1 MGWAHWTWLLCMFRL
16 GVAWKCPFISC
27 ISPLRVG
34 ISGLRS
40 YLCQIQGF
48 LCWWRREGKLV
59 RSRSLWVEVRTSVI
73 GLMQLL
79 SKNMRMASLRLPDS
93 IPSPAQDSE
102 RLNLALQGRGVDEQV
117 IVWILGHRNAIQR
130 KQIKDTY
137 QQLYKE
143 SIIHR
148 LQSKLSSGL
157 KTAMILWMNEAP
169 ERDAILANKAL
180 KRKRKKIN
188 QLQVLVEI
196 ACASSP
202 DHLMAVRQAYCSL
215 YECSLEEDITS
226 NISTSLQK
234 LLVGLVSS
242 YRHDRELVD
251 FNLAKSEADKI
262 HEAIEKNQLDHDD
275 VVWILTTR
283 NFFQL
288 RATFVCYKQ
297 SYEVAIDQ
305 AINSSGNG
313 DLGSILRGVILCI
326 VSPEKHFAEVIK
338 ASTVG
343 YWTKDEDSL
352 TRAIVTR
359 AEIDMTKIKGEYFK
373 MNNTNLDDVVRRDT
387 SGVYK
392 SFLMALIGAKI

>member
-1 MGWAHWTWLLCMFRL
+1 
-16 GVAWKCPFISC
+16 
-27 ISPLRVG
+27 
-34 ISGLRS
+34 
-40 YLCQIQGF
+40 
-48 LCWWRREGKLV
+48 
-59 RSRSLWVEVRTSVI
+59 
-73 GLMQLL
+73 
-79 SKNMRMASLRLPDS
+79 MRMASLRLLDS
-93 IPSPAQDSE
+93 IPSPAQDIQI
-102 RLNLALQGRGVDEQV
+102 LLVTFFLVLWIWVGRGVDEKV
-117 IVWILGHRNAIQR
+117 IVWILGHRNGIQR

-148 LQSKLSSGL
+148 LQSKLSGVL

-169 ERDAILANKAL
+169 ERDAILANNAL

-202 DHLMAVRQAYCSL
+202 DHLMAVRQAYYSL

-234 LLVGLVSS
+234 V
-242 YRHDRELVD
+242 
-251 FNLAKSEADKI
+251 AKL

-288 RATFVCYKQ
+288 KATFVCYKQ

-326 VSPEKHFAEVIK
+326 VSPEKHFAEVIR

-352 TRAIVTR
+352 TRAIVTQ

-373 MNNTNLDDVVRRDT
+373 MNNTSLDDVVRRDA

>member
-1 MGWAHWTWLLCMFRL
+1 
-16 GVAWKCPFISC
+16 
-27 ISPLRVG
+27 
-34 ISGLRS
+34 
-40 YLCQIQGF
+40 
-48 LCWWRREGKLV
+48 
-59 RSRSLWVEVRTSVI
+59 
-73 GLMQLL
+73 
-79 SKNMRMASLRLPDS
+79 MRMASLRLPDS
-93 IPSPAQDSE
+93 IPSPVQDSE
-102 RLNLALQGRGVDEQV
+102 RLNQALQGRGVDEKV

-148 LQSKLSSGL
+148 LQSKLFGVL

-169 ERDAILANKAL
+169 ERDAILANMAL

-202 DHLMAVRQAYCSL
+202 DHLMAVRQAYFSL

-234 LLVGLVSS
+234 LV
-242 YRHDRELVD
+242 RHDRELVD
-251 FNLAKSEADKI
+251 FNLAKSEATKL
-262 HEAIEKNQLDHDD
+262 HEAIEKKQLDHDD
-275 VVWILTTR
+275 VVWIMTTR

-326 VSPEKHFAEVIK
+326 VSPEKHFAEVIR
-338 ASTVG
+338 ASTIG

-352 TRAIVTR
+352 TRVIVTR
-359 AEIDMTKIKGEYFK
+359 AEIDMTKIKEEYFK
-373 MNNTNLDDVVRRDT
+373 MNNTNLDDVVRRDA

-392 SFLMALIGAKI
+392 SFLMALIGEKI

>member
-1 MGWAHWTWLLCMFRL
+1 
-16 GVAWKCPFISC
+16 
-27 ISPLRVG
+27 
-34 ISGLRS
+34 
-40 YLCQIQGF
+40 
-48 LCWWRREGKLV
+48 
-59 RSRSLWVEVRTSVI
+59 
-73 GLMQLL
+73 
-79 SKNMRMASLRLPDS
+79 MRMASLRLPDS
-93 IPSPAQDSE
+93 IPSPVQDSE
-102 RLNLALQGRGVDEQV
+102 RLNQALQGRGVDEKV

-148 LQSKLSSGL
+148 LQSKLFGVF

-169 ERDAILANKAL
+169 ERDAILANMAL

-202 DHLMAVRQAYCSL
+202 DHLMAVRQAYFSL

-251 FNLAKSEADKI
+251 FNLAKSEATKL
-262 HEAIEKNQLDHDD
+262 HEAIEKKQLDHDD
-275 VVWILTTR
+275 VVWIMTTR

-288 RATFVCYKQ
+288 RATLCATSKATKLLLIRPLIVV
-297 SYEVAIDQ
+297 EM
-305 AINSSGNG
+305 
-313 DLGSILRGVILCI
+313 VIR
-326 VSPEKHFAEVIK
+326 
-338 ASTVG
+338 ASTIG

-359 AEIDMTKIKGEYFK
+359 AEIDMTKIKEEYFK
-373 MNNTNLDDVVRRDT
+373 MNNTNLDDVVRRDA
-387 SGVYK
+387 SGFTK
-392 SFLMALIGAKI
+392 AS